1 MTKFA
6 LILCLLTNACLW
18 AQENPAPAPRPVE
31 APALPDD
38 GVRVSVLGFHDFSE
52 TAPETAMR
60 TRTSKFRKQMEVIRQ
75 LGIPVISMA
84 DFITWKK
91 GEKEVPQKSILLT
104 FDDGWKSF
112 YTDAYPILKELNFPF
127 TMYLYK
133 DYVDGGGRALTTA
146 MIQEMVAHGASIG
159 SHSVNHPYPIAVKNA
174 RKKGIP
180 AYDAYLRMQMG
191 DSKVFLESKFPVK
204 VTTYA
209 YPGGF
214 YTEEM
219 LKLGDELGYQYMF
232 TVIPGKVTRSS
243 PNETL
248 PRNIILGNY
257 DKGFEIATSFRDGG
271 AIPGDASSGLAQ
283 TTSFPVMPQP
293 GSVINTR
300 LPEISADLST
310 VQNLDAK
317 SLVMKVAGFGEVP
330 ANFAVETGKFSWLV
344 NRRLRQASCQVSIAW
359 KDTSGKAPE
368 APLRW
373 SFKVDL
379 ESAYLPPGE

>member
-6 LILCLLTNACLW
+6 LLFCFLTHTCLW
-18 AQENPAPAPRPVE
+18 AQEPPVPAAPPVE
-31 APALPDD
+31 APALQDD
-38 GVRVSVLGFHDFSE
+38 GVRVAVLGFHDFSE

-60 TRTSKFRKQMEVIRQ
+60 TRTSKFRKQMEAIRQ
-75 LGIPVISMA
+75 LGITVISMD
-84 DFITWKK
+84 DFIAWKK
-91 GEKEVPQKSILLT
+91 GDKEVPQKSILLT

-112 YTDAYPILKELNFPF
+112 YTDAYPILKELGFPF
-127 TMYLYK
+127 TIFLYK

-146 MIQEMVAHGASIG
+146 MIQEMVSNGASIG

-174 RKKGIP
+174 RKKGVP

-204 VTTYA
+204 VTSYA

-219 LKLGDELGYQYMF
+219 LKLGDELGYQHMF

-257 DKGFEIATSFRDGG
+257 DKGFEIATSFRDG
-271 AIPGDASSGLAQ
+271 ASIPGDAGPGLAQ
-283 TTSFPVMPQP
+283 TTPFPVEPQP
-293 GSVINTR
+293 GSIINSR
-300 LPEISADLST
+300 LPEISADLSK
-310 VQNLDAK
+310 VENLDPK

-330 ANFAVETGKFSWLV
+330 ANFAVETGKFSWRV
-344 NRRLRQASCQVSIAW
+344 NRRLRQATCQVSIAW
-359 KDTSGKAPE
+359 KDTAGKAPE

-373 SFKVDL
+373 SFRIDL
-379 ESAYLPPGE
+379 ESAYLPDGE

>member
-1 MTKFA
+1 MKKFA
-6 LILCLLTNACLW
+6 LLFCFLANACLW
-18 AQENPAPAPRPVE
+18 AQEIPTPVARPVE

-75 LGIPVISMA
+75 LGIPVISLD
-84 DFITWKK
+84 DFIAWKK
-91 GEKEVPQKSILLT
+91 GEKEVPPKSILLT

-112 YTDAYPILKELNFPF
+112 YTDAYPILKALNFPF

-146 MIQEMVAHGASIG
+146 MIQEMVANGASIG

-271 AIPGDASSGLAQ
+271 AIPGDASGGLPQ
-283 TTSFPVMPQP
+283 TTSFPVTPQP

-310 VQNLDAK
+310 VQNLDPK

-359 KDTSGKAPE
+359 KDTLGKAPE

>member
-1 MTKFA
+1 MPA
-6 LILCLLTNACLW
+6 
-18 AQENPAPAPRPVE
+18 APATPAVE
-31 APALPDD
+31 PPALPDD
-38 GVRVSVLGFHDFSE
+38 GVRVSVLGFHDFSD

-75 LGIPVISMA
+75 LGIPVISMD
-84 DFITWKK
+84 DFIAWKK
-91 GEKEVPQKSILLT
+91 GDKEVPQKSILLT

-112 YTDAYPILKELNFPF
+112 YTDAYPILKELHFPF
-127 TMYLYK
+127 TLYLYK

-146 MIQEMVAHGASIG
+146 MIQEMVANGASIG

-180 AYDAYLRMQMG
+180 VYDAYLRMQMG

-209 YPGGF
+209 FPGGF

-219 LKLGDELGYQYMF
+219 LTLADELGYQYMF

-243 PNETL
+243 PNKTL

-257 DKGFEIATSFRDGG
+257 DKGFEIATSFRDGA
-271 AIPGDASSGLAQ
+271 AIPGDAGVVLAQ
-283 TTSFPVMPQP
+283 STPFPVQPLP
-293 GSVINTR
+293 GSVINSR

-310 VQNLDAK
+310 VQNLDPK
-317 SLVMKVAGFGEVP
+317 TLVMKVAGFGEVP

-344 NRRLRQASCQVSIAW
+344 NRRLRLATCQVSIAW
-359 KDTSGKAPE
+359 KDTTGKPPE